1 MEKLNEILK
10 KTKEASKVLNTLSSD
25 LKNQAINNIA
35 NALIVNKDE
44 IIKQNEIDINNA
56 INNGLSLAMINRLEL
71 DESKIN
77 NISND
82 MKKIA
87 NLEDPVGKIIETYKH
102 NNGIVINKVRVP
114 FGVICAIY
122 ESRPNVSVDIACLS
136 LKTGNACVLR
146 GGKEALNT
154 NKVLVKVM
162 KQAIKDIV
170 DDKVITLIEDTN
182 RELVLELIQCKQYID
197 LVVPRGGKKL
207 IEHVVSNA
215 KVPFIETGA
224 GNCHAYVDEEVDM
237 KMALDV
243 IINAKVSRP
252 SVCNAIETILVNKN
266 IKDKFLPLLQNELQK
281 YNVEIRGCTQ
291 TKQIINVIDATEDDY
306 YQEYNDYIVAIKIV
320 NDVNEAI
327 DHINKY
333 GTRHSDCILS
343 NNVNNIELFLN
354 EIDSA
359 CVYANASTRFSD
371 GGEFGFGA
379 ELGISTQKL
388 HARGPMGLTEMTTY
402 KYKIYGSG
410 QVR

>member
-25 LKNQAINNIA
+25 LKNQAIINIA

-71 DESKIN
+71 NESKIN

-170 DDKVITLIEDTN
+170 DDNVITLIEDTN

-224 GNCHAYVDEEVDM
+224 GNCHAYVDEEVDI

>member
-25 LKNQAINNIA
+25 LKNQAIINIA

-71 DESKIN
+71 NESKIN

-170 DDKVITLIEDTN
+170 DDNVITLIEDTN

-237 KMALDV
+237 EMALEV

>member
-25 LKNQAINNIA
+25 LKNQAIINIA

-71 DESKIN
+71 NESKIN

-170 DDKVITLIEDTN
+170 DDNVITLIEDTN

-224 GNCHAYVDEEVDM
+224 GNCHAYVDEEVDI

-320 NDVNEAI
+320 NNVNEAI

>member
-25 LKNQAINNIA
+25 LKNQAIINIA
-35 NALIVNKDE
+35 NALIVNRDE

-71 DESKIN
+71 NESKIN

-162 KQAIKDIV
+162 KQAIKDII
-170 DDKVITLIEDTN
+170 DDNVITLIEDTN

-252 SVCNAIETILVNKN
+252 SVCNAIETILVNTN

-320 NDVNEAI
+320 NNVNEAI

>member
-25 LKNQAINNIA
+25 LKNQAIINIA

-71 DESKIN
+71 NESKIN

-170 DDKVITLIEDTN
+170 DDNVITLIEDTN

-224 GNCHAYVDEEVDM
+224 GNCHAYVDEEVDL

>member
-10 KTKEASKVLNTLSSD
+10 KTKEASKVLNILSSD
-25 LKNQAINNIA
+25 LKNQAIINIA

-71 DESKIN
+71 NESKIN

>member
-25 LKNQAINNIA
+25 LKNQAIINIA

-71 DESKIN
+71 NESKIN

-170 DDKVITLIEDTN
+170 DDNVITLIEDTN

-224 GNCHAYVDEEVDM
+224 GNCHAYVDEEVDI

-343 NNVNNIELFLN
+343 NNVNNMELFLN

>member
-25 LKNQAINNIA
+25 LKNQAIINIA

-71 DESKIN
+71 NESKIN

-170 DDKVITLIEDTN
+170 DDNVITLIEDTN

>member
-1 MEKLNEILK
+1 
-10 KTKEASKVLNTLSSD
+10 
-25 LKNQAINNIA
+25 
-35 NALIVNKDE
+35 
-44 IIKQNEIDINNA
+44 
-56 INNGLSLAMINRLEL
+56 
-71 DESKIN
+71 
-77 NISND
+77 

-170 DDKVITLIEDTN
+170 DDNVITLIEDTN

-224 GNCHAYVDEEVDM
+224 GNCHAYVDEEVDL

-281 YNVEIRGCTQ
+281 YSVEIRGCTQ